1 MRQTIQVWVED
12 KQGALMRVVGIIS
25 AKGANIRAL
34 TMTPDPRRKGASRIT
49 LVADV
54 EPQLR
59 ERVVN
64 EIKRLV
70 HVLAAVDATA
80 NPQETPWP
88 SPGRE
93 STPLR
98 PGRREGFA
106 S

>member
-12 KQGALMRVVGIIS
+12 KQGALMRVVGIVS
-25 AKGANIRAL
+25 SKGANIHAL

-54 EPQLR
+54 EPQLH

-64 EIKRLV
+64 EIKRLAP
-70 HVLAAVDATA
+70 VLAAVDATA

-88 SPGRE
+88 TPARE
-93 STPLR
+93 PAPLL
-98 PGRREGFA
+98 PSRRKGFA